1 MIFFT
6 ALEVVL
12 IMLLYCVPGFIIVK
26 SKKLPEESI
35 SHLSKLLLYC
45 FQPFLMLSLLYGMD
59 NSPKALKNMGIF
71 ALAALAVMG
80 FFLLCVFL
88 IFRKKLKGD
97 ITYRIYTIS
106 CVLCNSSFMGVPI
119 LNAVIP
125 NKGVVVYSAIFSVIM
140 NLLAWTVITAIIS
153 CDTSYISVKK
163 IFLNPTMI
171 SLAIALPI
179 FLFGVKFPT
188 SIENMISLMGK
199 MTTPLSMMIIGM
211 RLATVNPREQFLDIK
226 KYGIVF
232 IKMILFPLF
241 WVALSYLFP
250 LPTEVKNTMLVI
262 CCCPTASITLNFAE
276 LLGKGQKTAANL
288 ILLSTILS
296 LATLPL
302 MLFLFM

>member
-1 MIFFT
+1 
-6 ALEVVL
+6 
-12 IMLLYCVPGFIIVK
+12 
-26 SKKLPEESI
+26 
-35 SHLSKLLLYC
+35 
-45 FQPFLMLSLLYGMD
+45 
-59 NSPKALKNMGIF
+59 
-71 ALAALAVMG
+71 
-80 FFLLCVFL
+80 
-88 IFRKKLKGD
+88 
-97 ITYRIYTIS
+97 
-106 CVLCNSSFMGVPI
+106 
-119 LNAVIP
+119 
-125 NKGVVVYSAIFSVIM
+125 
-140 NLLAWTVITAIIS
+140 
-153 CDTSYISVKK
+153 
-163 IFLNPTMI
+163 
-171 SLAIALPI
+171 
-179 FLFGVKFPT
+179 
-188 SIENMISLMGK
+188 MISLMGK

-288 ILLSTILS
+288 VLLSTILS